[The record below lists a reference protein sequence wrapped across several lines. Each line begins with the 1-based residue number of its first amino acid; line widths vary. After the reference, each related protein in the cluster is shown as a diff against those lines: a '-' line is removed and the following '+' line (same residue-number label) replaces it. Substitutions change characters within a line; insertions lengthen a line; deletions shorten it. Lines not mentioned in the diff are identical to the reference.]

1 MRALL
6 MLPAIPLVTVGTATG
21 AVTYTPGRGVLP
33 IAVAATAVGLFVA
46 VLSVLRLVRSAQPEL
61 LREGAFA

>member
-1 MRALL
+1 
-6 MLPAIPLVTVGTATG
+6 VGAATG